1 LEFFLINFSYL
12 LLVRPC
18 KPVELLQV
26 TTLLIQYCQVVLQG
40 VVVAGEG
47 AVAVVEI
54 SDQMGQS
61 KQQLPK
67 PAGVAEVK
75 YLVRS

>member
-1 LEFFLINFSYL
+1 M
-12 LLVRPC
+12 LLVRLC

-26 TTLLIQYCQVVLQG
+26 TIMLIQYCQVVLQG

-54 SDQMGQS
+54 SDRMGLS